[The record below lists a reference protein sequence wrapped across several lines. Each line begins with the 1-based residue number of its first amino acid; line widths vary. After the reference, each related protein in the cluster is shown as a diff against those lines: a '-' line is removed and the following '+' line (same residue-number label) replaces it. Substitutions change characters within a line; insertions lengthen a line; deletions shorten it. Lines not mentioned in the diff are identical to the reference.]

1 MEHKEAYPASGDSI
15 SLGWVASSR
24 IDYTEIAL
32 AERFYYGREVPR
44 NLAAAWR
51 WYRNAAERGEPLAQY
66 QLGRMYT
73 EGQGADAD
81 PLKAYMWVELA
92 SKRSTGP
99 LKEKCLEFLA
109 HLAERLAPAGVEGE
123 ARTEDIPFFGA
134 LERERRL
141 GPLR

>member
-1 MEHKEAYPASGDSI
+1 M
-15 SLGWVASSR
+15 R
-24 IDYTEIAL
+24 RNRIAL
-32 AERFYYGREVPR
+32 SSTADPKGPIHIYRPTLSFESPARVVTSIPGLDER
-44 NLAAAWR
+44 
-51 WYRNAAERGEPLAQY
+51 PLQ
-66 QLGRMYT
+66 
-73 EGQGADAD
+73 GQGADAD